1 MLVVNE
7 MSKEKK
13 LTLKQQRFADEYIR
27 LGDATKAA
35 RNAGY
40 SDKTARF
47 VGAENLTKPN
57 VKSYIDKRLEE
68 LQSKAVADQREVM
81 EYLTAVMRGEQSD
94 EELILVPNGDFVSE
108 VERHERRS
116 DTTQRTKAAE
126 LLGKRYAMWTD
137 KQITDTTERIT
148 IVNDLDE

>member
-1 MLVVNE
+1 M
-7 MSKEKK
+7 
-13 LTLKQQRFADEYIR
+13 TLKQQRFADEYIR

-94 EELILVPNGDFVSE
+94 EELILVPNGDFISE
-108 VERHERRS
+108 VERHEKRS

-137 KQITDTTERIT
+137 KQVTDTTERIT

>member
-1 MLVVNE
+1 MVDE
-7 MSKEKK
+7 MSKM
-13 LTLKQQRFADEYIR
+13 TLKQQRFADEYIR

-94 EELILVPNGDFVSE
+94 EELILVPNGDFISE
-108 VERHERRS
+108 VERHEKRS

-137 KQITDTTERIT
+137 KQVTDTTERIT
-148 IVNDLDE
+148 NVNDLDE